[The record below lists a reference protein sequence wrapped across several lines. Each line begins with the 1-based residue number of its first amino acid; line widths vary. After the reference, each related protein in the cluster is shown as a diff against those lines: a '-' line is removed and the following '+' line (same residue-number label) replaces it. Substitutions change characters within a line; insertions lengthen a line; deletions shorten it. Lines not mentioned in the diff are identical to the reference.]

1 MDVGVEEH
9 INIDKLKDISDNF
22 RSRLEALEKLSEY
35 RTGKVGIYN
44 DRIYL
49 SWNWFQ
55 GFQRQYY
62 GESREKVLSYIIKIF
77 NEYFIFYK
85 MLETAW
91 LYEKSLELDDKRL
104 ENTIRLRQL
113 NYEQLDKWYIG
124 LGFLSKQYYG
134 DKKTT
139 EQIEEVREKIYHVLK
154 SF

>member
-22 RSRLEALEKLSEY
+22 RSRLEALEKLSKY

-91 LYEKSLELDDKRL
+91 LYEKSLELDDERL

-113 NYEQLDKWYIG
+113 NYEQMDKWYIG